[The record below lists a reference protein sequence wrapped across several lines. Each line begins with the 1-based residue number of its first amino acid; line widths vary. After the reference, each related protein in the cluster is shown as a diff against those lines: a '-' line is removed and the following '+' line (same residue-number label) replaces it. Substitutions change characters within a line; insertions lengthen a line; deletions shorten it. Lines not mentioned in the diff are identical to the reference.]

1 MNSTTQDFAS
11 QDAAI
16 MSEPSHYYYPLTRD
30 ELFSRFDT
38 SSSGSKHLLI
48 LYSLVVGLNAKIIA
62 EIGLGQTTGA
72 LRAAAA
78 LTGATV
84 HTCDFDKRRHEHLLA
99 QQDEHWRLYLEP
111 STSFIARLPE
121 PLDLVLHDGAHD
133 YSTVAQDLRLF
144 LPKMRQFG
152 LICVHDT
159 QETELYRDMLAA
171 LKDGVAGFSVS
182 ITNLPFSCGLA
193 IIRVESSLHPPI
205 TPSAGS
211 LRDGR
216 PDTTLV
222 EFPCLPSSEDF
233 KVAPV
238 RGRLVAAKIKLG
250 HMLRQA
256 GLRS

>member
-1 MNSTTQDFAS
+1 MNPIPRNAMPID
-11 QDAAI
+11 
-16 MSEPSHYYYPLTRD
+16 EPCAYYYPLTRD
-30 ELFSRFDT
+30 ELFARFNT

-48 LYSLVVGLNAKIIA
+48 LYSLVIGINAKTIA

-84 HTCDFDKRRHEHLLA
+84 HTCDFDKRKHQHLMA
-99 QQDEHWRLYLEP
+99 QQDERWRLYLEP
-111 STSFIARLPE
+111 SRSFIERLPA
-121 PLDLVLHDGAHD
+121 PLDLVMHDGAHD
-133 YSTVAQDLRLF
+133 YSTVTQDLRL
-144 LPKMRQFG
+144 LIPKMRQFG

-171 LKDGVAGFSVS
+171 LKDAVAGFSVS

-193 IIRVESSLHPPI
+193 IIRVESSVHPPI
-205 TPSAGS
+205 APSGSS

-216 PDTTLV
+216 PDTTLAR
-222 EFPCLPSSEDF
+222 FPCLPSSEDF
-233 KVAPV
+233 RVAPA

-250 HMLRQA
+250 HLLRQA